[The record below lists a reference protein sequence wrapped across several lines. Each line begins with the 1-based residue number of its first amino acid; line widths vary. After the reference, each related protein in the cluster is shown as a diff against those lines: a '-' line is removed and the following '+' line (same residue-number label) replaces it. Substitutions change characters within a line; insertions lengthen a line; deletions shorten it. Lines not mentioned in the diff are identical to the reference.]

1 MKRSTVKSGVSQY
14 EMGET
19 VSRNAYIVGVGH
31 CVPDGVIT
39 NADLEKIV
47 DTSDEWIVTRTGI
60 RERRKVGEGEASS
73 DLVVKAVEN
82 ALEMAGMEAGDV
94 QGIIVGTVTPDYPFP
109 STAALVADRIGMGK
123 IPAYDFEAG
132 CSAFIYGLI
141 QAKAFVESGIMDRIV
156 VAGVDCLTKITNWT
170 DRSSCILFGD
180 GAGAVV
186 ISSRGPG
193 GRLGGWHWGADGSL
207 GEHLIQPAGGSR
219 HPASHETVD
228 ENLHTIRMDGSRIFK
243 HAVRAMRD
251 SCMKALEI
259 DGTEK
264 KDVDLLISHQ
274 ANLRIID
281 ATARALELKPE
292 QVYINIQKYGNTS
305 AASIPIALDE
315 ALREGII
322 KESSTVVVAAFGAG
336 LTWGGMI
343 LHW

>member
-1 MKRSTVKSGVSQY
+1 M
-14 EMGET
+14 
-19 VSRNAYIVGVGH
+19 SRNAYIVGTGH
-31 CVPDGVIT
+31 SVPDGVIT

-47 DTSDEWIVTRTGI
+47 DTSDEWITTRTGI
-60 RERRKVGEGEASS
+60 KERRKVDDSAASS
-73 DLVVKAVEN
+73 DLVVVAVQN
-82 ALEMAGMEAGDV
+82 ALDMAGWKPKDV

-109 STAALVADRIGMGK
+109 STAAIVADRLKMGK

-141 QAKAFVESGIMDRIV
+141 QAKAFIESGMLDRMIV
-156 VAGVDCLTKITNWT
+156 VGADCLTRITNWD

-180 GAGAVV
+180 GAGAVA
-186 ISSRGPG
+186 ISSKGPG
-193 GRLGGWHWGADGSL
+193 GRLGGWHWGSDGSV
-207 GEHLIQPAGGSR
+207 GEHLIQLAGGSKN
-219 HPASHETVD
+219 PASHETVD
-228 ENLHTIRMDGSRIFK
+228 KNQHTIQMEGARIFK
-243 HAVRAMRD
+243 HAVRAMHD
-251 SCMKALEI
+251 SCMKALKM

-264 KDVDLLISHQ
+264 KDVDLLVSHQ

-281 ATARALELKPE
+281 ATARALELEPE

-315 ALREGII
+315 AFRGEAIG
-322 KESSTVVVAAFGAG
+322 ESSTVVLAAFGAG